1 MKREPMMSC
10 GVMRIQLKRATEFVF
25 RFLRRRRPVID
36 GNEAQSGMCLCQTVV
51 QGKCLAGG
59 GRTFGIRTLEVKVAI
74 VRQNYVGIGQTGV
87 GGSVT
92 GVKTDGLLKVFDC
105 LQQASRSSLI
115 PLVAPEQTQFINLR
129 INRTR
134 LCGFDLTLRIERA
147 ANLVCD

>member
-10 GVMRIQLKRATEFVF
+10 GVIRIQLKRATEFVF
-25 RFLRRRRPVID
+25 RFLRGRRPVID
-36 GNEAQSGMCLCQTVV
+36 GNEAQRGMCLCQTV
-51 QGKCLAGG
+51 
-59 GRTFGIRTLEVKVAI
+59 
-74 VRQNYVGIGQTGV
+74 V